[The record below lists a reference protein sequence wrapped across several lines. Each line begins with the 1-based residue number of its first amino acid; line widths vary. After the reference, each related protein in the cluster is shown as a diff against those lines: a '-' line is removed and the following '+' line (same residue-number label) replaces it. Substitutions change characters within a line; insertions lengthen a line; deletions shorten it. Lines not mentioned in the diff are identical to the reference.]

1 MRKFASFFSNL
12 VIIIA
17 AIVFV
22 HYLYQV
28 LWAWERFWQGL
39 LLFTL
44 LSLAFSQSEVLQSFL
59 DNKIPLNG
67 KLYKDQNRSFK
78 IMWFLSYLSALIG
91 VFFILAIFSADAEGS
106 SNGTWSE
113 WVIMISIY
121 VVFLIPMFRCG
132 NKIEKAKQEIE
143 LKKKQEKAKK
153 KKASAKKRKLKK
165 KLQREEEL
173 KERESKLSVIK
184 EFLESYKLEK
194 FNEIEKLNKKKEKLE
209 ASIAKE
215 KETITELNNK
225 YPFIG
230 KIVPNRIK

>member
-1 MRKFASFFSNL
+1 
-12 VIIIA
+12 
-17 AIVFV
+17 
-22 HYLYQV
+22 
-28 LWAWERFWQGL
+28 
-39 LLFTL
+39 
-44 LSLAFSQSEVLQSFL
+44 
-59 DNKIPLNG
+59 
-67 KLYKDQNRSFK
+67 
-78 IMWFLSYLSALIG
+78 MWFLSYLSALIG